1 MLNQGHVYREQIG
14 ADAAGRTV
22 LEWLSSKHRHST
34 REVWAERI
42 ERGEVEIDGL
52 VVGGDRVL
60 LAGESLAWHRP
71 GWVEPEVPVDWRVLF
86 EDEVLVAVHKP
97 SGLPTLPGGGFLE
110 NTLLAFVRAKY
121 PDASPMHR
129 LGRETS
135 GLVLFAR
142 TQQARGRLQEAWR
155 GHEVKKTYRALGAGV
170 CLADTLEL
178 TTPIGPVA
186 HPLLGTIHAA
196 SPTGKPSR
204 SHARVLERRE
214 EATLFAVEIE
224 TGRPHQI
231 RIHLAAAGH
240 PLVGDP
246 IYVAGGIPRD
256 DQPGLPGDGGYLL
269 HAEWLSFLHPTT
281 GRPLTL
287 HDPPPAPLLRQGE

>member
-1 MLNQGHVYREQIG
+1 MLNRGHVYREQIG
-14 ADAAGRTV
+14 AEATGRTV
-22 LEWLSSKHRHST
+22 IDWLAFKHRHST
-34 REVWAERI
+34 AEVWRERI
-42 ERGEVEIDGL
+42 ERGEVEI
-52 VVGGDRVL
+52 GGVMVTADRVL
-60 LAGESLAWHRP
+60 VAGESLAWHRP
-71 GWVEPEVPVDWRVLF
+71 PWDEPDVPRDWRVLF

-110 NTLLAFVRAKY
+110 NTLLAFVRSQY

-135 GLVLFAR
+135 GLLLFAR
-142 TQQARGRLQEAWR
+142 TQQARARLQEAWR

-170 CLADTLEL
+170 CPVDTLEL

-196 SPTGKPSR
+196 SVTGKPSR
-204 SHARVLERRE
+204 SWARVLERRE
-214 EATLFAVEIE
+214 ASTLFAVDIE

-246 IYVAGGIPRD
+246 IYVAGGMPRAHE
-256 DQPGLPGDGGYLL
+256 PGLPGDGGYLL
-269 HAEWLSFLHPTT
+269 HAAQLSFVHPTT
-281 GRPLTL
+281 GQPMALS
-287 HDPPPAPLLRQGE
+287 DSPPAPLRCRGE